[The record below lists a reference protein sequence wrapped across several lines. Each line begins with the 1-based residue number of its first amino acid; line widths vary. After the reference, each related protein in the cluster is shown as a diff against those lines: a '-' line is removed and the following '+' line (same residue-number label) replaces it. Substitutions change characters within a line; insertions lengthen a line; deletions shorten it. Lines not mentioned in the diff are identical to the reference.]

1 MYGKVQER
9 SEYLELKGRTAVVTG
24 AGAGIG
30 RAIARALAGAGCNV
44 GLADIEEAAVQRVAE
59 EISGAD
65 AVARTYRVDVTREAD
80 VVALAEQAWRDFGSV
95 EVLINNA
102 GILSRPGPLLGS
114 TQTDYEWVFA
124 VNVGGMLNG
133 IRVFGNRFANS
144 ASHCWIVNTGSEQ
157 SLGVPIPNG
166 GLYTASKHALLGL
179 TDVLRRELPPNVGIS
194 ILCPGFVD
202 TTLWRSTERRPEQ
215 FGGPGHADAA
225 GAMLMKLG
233 MPAEE
238 VAACVLQ
245 GLRDETF
252 YMLSHPHVVDLARE
266 RWNELEAAFAAQ
278 APRRDGDTRYA
289 MPNVLAR
296 LAQATRAGKD

>member
-1 MYGKVQER
+1 M
-9 SEYLELKGRTAVVTG
+9 
-24 AGAGIG
+24 
-30 RAIARALAGAGCNV
+30 
-44 GLADIEEAAVQRVAE
+44 
-59 EISGAD
+59 
-65 AVARTYRVDVTREAD
+65 
-80 VVALAEQAWRDFGSV
+80 
-95 EVLINNA
+95 
-102 GILSRPGPLLGS
+102 
-114 TQTDYEWVFA
+114 
-124 VNVGGMLNG
+124 
-133 IRVFGNRFANS
+133 
-144 ASHCWIVNTGSEQ
+144 
-157 SLGVPIPNG
+157 
-166 GLYTASKHALLGL
+166 

-296 LAQATRAGKD
+296 LAQATRTGKD